1 MEYPSHTHNIS
12 LTQVASDKKCPKC
25 NSNMFETGSI
35 IAAVI
40 ECNLHSWIC
49 KNCNIKR
56 QQAYDWS
63 YFEPREWHRV
73 LYSIN
78 NEEWIA
84 EDEVEKLKNALENYF
99 PLPIVKED

>member
-1 MEYPSHTHNIS
+1 MEHLNHMHNINFGEV
-12 LTQVASDKKCPKC
+12 TSDKKCPKC
-25 NSNMFETGSI
+25 NSNMVETGKI

-40 ECNLHSWIC
+40 QCDLYNWIC

-63 YFEPREWHRV
+63 YFNPREWHRV

-78 NEEWIA
+78 NGEWIA
-84 EDEVEKLKNALENYF
+84 EDEIEKLKNILDNYI
-99 PLPIVKED
+99 PLSI